1 MTDRTEQLESW
12 WSGLKPDQR
21 ARALRGRAF
30 DKLDQD
36 LRTSLEDAG
45 LVRPEEPQDQ
55 DEVLT
60 FLKTRH

>member
-12 WSGLKPDQR
+12 WSGLSTDER
-21 ARALRGRAF
+21 AKALRGRAF
-30 DKLDQD
+30 DKLDED

-45 LVRPEEPQDQ
+45 LVRSGKPEDK
-55 DEVLT
+55 DEVDI